1 MKQDQHDHRPK
12 MARRLGKEGM
22 AAIEFGLIVPFLAAM
37 LLCCAEIGF
46 FIAQTMQV
54 NMAVAAGVTV
64 AAQQGFDAKSIE
76 NAIVTDTGKQGIA
89 ASPAPVRFCG
99 CVNNGAVTQT
109 ACDGTCPGNL
119 VPGHYARISATL
131 KPQSIV
137 PAGLSPLPDTIN
149 VQSTTRLN

>member
-1 MKQDQHDHRPK
+1 

-22 AAIEFGLIVPFLAAM
+22 AAIEFGLIVPFLVAM
-37 LLCCAEIGF
+37 LLCFAEIGF
-46 FIAQTMQV
+46 FISQTMQV
-54 NMAVAAGVTV
+54 NMAVSAGVIV
-64 AAQQGFDAKSIE
+64 AAQQGFDAKNIE
-76 NAIVTDTGKQGIA
+76 DAILNDTGKQGIQ

-99 CVNNGAVTQT
+99 CADKGTVTQT

-131 KPQSIV
+131 KTQSIV
-137 PAGLSPLPDTIN
+137 PGGLLLPLPDTIS